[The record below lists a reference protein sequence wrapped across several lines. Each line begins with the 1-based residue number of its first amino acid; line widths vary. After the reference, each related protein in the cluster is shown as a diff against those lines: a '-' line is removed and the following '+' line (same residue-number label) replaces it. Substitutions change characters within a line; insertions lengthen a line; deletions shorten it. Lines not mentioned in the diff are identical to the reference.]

1 MEYQLNGIKSI
12 KQKQKKTTMEKFYLK
27 NGKEVKIGDTLTKV
41 TKTKHPLLG
50 EGTVVESVVV
60 TKAALPKLIER
71 GIITTSPG
79 SDFDVDKVMS
89 ATESH
94 MSLHYYVEKLAKKL
108 NWKVEKMY
116 SYLNTIDSVYP
127 AAAFSIVLR
136 EVAIELDKKY
146 EDHIE
151 KSPEIYVVSMLDGR
165 ITKANKAHIK
175 NYRNFAAFRSVE
187 DAKTA
192 CSIVREILKELFR
205 SGK

>member
-1 MEYQLNGIKSI
+1 MVPRVLDKN
-12 KQKQKKTTMEKFYLK
+12 KKTMEKFYLK
-27 NGKEVKIGDTLTKV
+27 NGKEVQIGDTLAKV
-41 TKTKHPLLG
+41 VKTKHPLFG

-60 TKAALPKLIER
+60 TKAAIPKLLKA
-71 GIITTSPG
+71 GIISKSIGNT
-79 SDFDVDKVMS
+79 VKEAEEHEM
-89 ATESH
+89 EERKL
-94 MSLHYYVEKLAKKL
+94 SLKYYIEKLAERL
-108 NWKVEKMY
+108 DWKVEKVY
-116 SYLNTIDSVYP
+116 NYLNTIDSVYP
-127 AAAFSIVLR
+127 AAAFSMVLR

-151 KSPEIYVVSMLDGR
+151 KSPEIYVISMLDGR

-192 CSIVREILKELFR
+192 CSIVREILKRLFK

>member
-1 MEYQLNGIKSI
+1 MVPRVLNNKN
-12 KQKQKKTTMEKFYLK
+12 KKTMKKFYLK
-27 NGKEVKIGDTLTKV
+27 NGKEVQIGDTITKV
-41 TKTKHPLLG
+41 TKDKCCPFG
-50 EGTVVESVVV
+50 EGIVVESIVVCEK
-60 TKAALPKLIER
+60 TLPELIER

-79 SDFDVDKVMS
+79 SDFDVDKVLKP
-89 ATESH
+89 AEVH
-94 MSLHYYVEKLAKKL
+94 MDLHYYVEKLAKKL
-108 NWKVEKMY
+108 NWKVEKVY
-116 SYLNTIDSVYP
+116 NYLNTIDSVYP
-127 AAAFSIVLR
+127 AAAFSMILR

-151 KSPEIYVVSMLDGR
+151 KSPEIYVISMLDGK

-192 CSIVREILKELFR
+192 CSIVREILKELFK

>member
-1 MEYQLNGIKSI
+1 MVPRVLNNKN
-12 KQKQKKTTMEKFYLK
+12 KKTMKKFYLK
-27 NGKEVKIGDTLTKV
+27 NGREVQVGDTISKV
-41 TKTKHPLLG
+41 IKAKHPLLG
-50 EGTVVESVVV
+50 EVTMVEKVVV
-60 TKAALPKLIER
+60 TEAALPKLIEK
-71 GIITTSPG
+71 GIITTSLG
-79 SDFDVDKVMS
+79 SDFDVDKVKP
-89 ATESH
+89 AESH
-94 MSLHYYVEKLAKKL
+94 MNLHYYVEKLAKKL

-116 SYLNTIDSVYP
+116 NYLNTIDSVYP
-127 AAAFSIVLR
+127 AAAFSMILR

-151 KSPEIYVVSMLDGR
+151 KSPEIYVISMLDGK

-192 CSIVREILKELFR
+192 CSIVKEILKELFK

>member
-1 MEYQLNGIKSI
+1 MVPRVLNNKN
-12 KQKQKKTTMEKFYLK
+12 KKTMKKFYLK
-27 NGKEVKIGDTLTKV
+27 NGKEVQVGDTITKV
-41 TKTKHPLLG
+41 IKTKHPLLG
-50 EGTVVESVVV
+50 EVTMVENVVV
-60 TKAALPKLIER
+60 TEAALPKLIEK
-71 GIITTSPG
+71 GIITTSLG
-79 SDFDVDKVMS
+79 SDFDVDKVKP
-89 ATESH
+89 AKSH
-94 MSLHYYVEKLAKKL
+94 MNLHYYVEKLAKKL

-116 SYLNTIDSVYP
+116 NYLNTIDSVYP
-127 AAAFSIVLR
+127 AAAFSMILR

-151 KSPEIYVVSMLDGR
+151 KSPEIYVISMLDGK

-192 CSIVREILKELFR
+192 CSIVREILKELFK

>member
-1 MEYQLNGIKSI
+1 MVPRVLNNKN
-12 KQKQKKTTMEKFYLK
+12 KKTMKKFYLK
-27 NGKEVKIGDTLTKV
+27 NGKEVQVGDTISKV
-41 TKTKHPLLG
+41 IKVKHPLLG
-50 EGTVVESVVV
+50 EVTMVEKVVV
-60 TKAALPKLIER
+60 TEAALPKLIEK
-71 GIITTSPG
+71 GIITIPLG
-79 SDFDVDKVMS
+79 SDFDVDKVKP
-89 ATESH
+89 AESH
-94 MSLHYYVEKLAKKL
+94 MNLHYYVEKLAKKL

-116 SYLNTIDSVYP
+116 NYLNTIDSVYP
-127 AAAFSIVLR
+127 AAAFSMILR

-151 KSPEIYVVSMLDGR
+151 KSPEIYVISMLDGK

-192 CSIVREILKELFR
+192 CSIVREILKELFK

>member
-1 MEYQLNGIKSI
+1 MVPRVLNNKN
-12 KQKQKKTTMEKFYLK
+12 KKTMKKFYLK
-27 NGKEVKIGDTLTKV
+27 NGKEVQVGDTITKV
-41 TKTKHPLLG
+41 IKTKHPLLG
-50 EGTVVESVVV
+50 EVTMVENVVV
-60 TKAALPKLIER
+60 TEAALPKLIER

-79 SDFDVDKVMS
+79 SDFDVDKVLKP
-89 ATESH
+89 TETH
-94 MSLHYYVEKLAKKL
+94 MDLHYYVEKLAKKL
-108 NWKVEKMY
+108 NWKVEKVY
-116 SYLNTIDSVYP
+116 NYLNTIDSVYP
-127 AAAFSIVLR
+127 AAAFSMVLR

-151 KSPEIYVVSMLDGR
+151 KSPEIYVISMLDGK

-192 CSIVREILKELFR
+192 CSIVREILKELFK

>member
-1 MEYQLNGIKSI
+1 
-12 KQKQKKTTMEKFYLK
+12 MEKFYLK
-27 NGKEVKIGDTLTKV
+27 NGKEVQIGDTLTKV
-41 TKTKHPLLG
+41 TKTKHPLFG

-60 TKAALPKLIER
+60 TKASLPKLIER

-79 SDFDVDKVMS
+79 SDFDVDKVKP
-89 ATESH
+89 AEAH
-94 MSLHYYVEKLAKKL
+94 MDLHYYVEKLAKKL

-116 SYLNTIDSVYP
+116 NYLNTIDSVYP
-127 AAAFSIVLR
+127 AAAFCMILR

-151 KSPEIYVVSMLDGR
+151 KSPKIYVISLLDGR
-165 ITKANKAHIK
+165 ITEVNKAHIK

-192 CSIVREILKELFR
+192 CSIVREILKELFK

>member
-1 MEYQLNGIKSI
+1 MVPRVLNNKN
-12 KQKQKKTTMEKFYLK
+12 KKTMKKFLKKFYLK
-27 NGKEVKIGDTLTKV
+27 NGKEVQVGDTITKV
-41 TKTKHPLLG
+41 IKTKHPLLG
-50 EGTVVESVVV
+50 EVTMVENVVV
-60 TKAALPKLIER
+60 TEAALPKLIEK
-71 GIITTSPG
+71 GIIITSPG
-79 SDFDVDKVMS
+79 SDFDVDKFKP
-89 ATESH
+89 AESH
-94 MSLHYYVEKLAKKL
+94 MNLHYYVEKLAKKL

-116 SYLNTIDSVYP
+116 NYLNTIDSVYP
-127 AAAFSIVLR
+127 AAAFSMILR

-151 KSPEIYVVSMLDGR
+151 KSPEIYVISMLDGK

-192 CSIVREILKELFR
+192 CSIVREILKELFK

>member
-1 MEYQLNGIKSI
+1 MVSRVLNKK
-12 KQKQKKTTMEKFYLK
+12 KQKTMEKFYLK

-41 TKTKHPLLG
+41 IKTKHPLLG
-50 EGTVVESVVV
+50 EGTVVESVLV

-79 SDFDVDKVMS
+79 SDFVYIKVRP
-89 ATESH
+89 TEPH
-94 MSLHYYVEKLAKKL
+94 MNLHYYVEKLAKKL

>member
-1 MEYQLNGIKSI
+1 MVPRVLNNKN
-12 KQKQKKTTMEKFYLK
+12 KKTMKKFYLK
-27 NGKEVKIGDTLTKV
+27 NGKEVQVGDTITKV
-41 TKTKHPLLG
+41 IKTKHPLLG
-50 EGTVVESVVV
+50 EVTMVENVVV
-60 TKAALPKLIER
+60 TEAALPKLIER

-79 SDFDVDKVMS
+79 SDFDVDKVLKP
-89 ATESH
+89 AESH
-94 MSLHYYVEKLAKKL
+94 MNLHYYVEKLAKKL
-108 NWKVEKMY
+108 NWKVEKVY
-116 SYLNTIDSVYP
+116 NYLNTIDSVYP
-127 AAAFSIVLR
+127 AAAFSMILR

-151 KSPEIYVVSMLDGR
+151 KSPEIYVISLLDGK

-192 CSIVREILKELFR
+192 CSIVREILKELFK

>member
-1 MEYQLNGIKSI
+1 MVPRVLNNKN
-12 KQKQKKTTMEKFYLK
+12 KKTMKKFYLK
-27 NGKEVKIGDTLTKV
+27 NGKEVQVGDTITKV
-41 TKTKHPLLG
+41 IKTKHSLLG
-50 EGTVVESVVV
+50 EVTMVENVVV
-60 TKAALPKLIER
+60 TEAALPKLIEK
-71 GIITTSPG
+71 GIITTSLG
-79 SDFDVDKVMS
+79 SDFDVDKVKP
-89 ATESH
+89 AKSH
-94 MSLHYYVEKLAKKL
+94 MNLHYYVEKLAKKL

-116 SYLNTIDSVYP
+116 NYLNTIDSVYP
-127 AAAFSIVLR
+127 AAAFSMILR

-151 KSPEIYVVSMLDGR
+151 KSPEIYVISMLDGK

-192 CSIVREILKELFR
+192 CSIVREILKELFK

>member
-1 MEYQLNGIKSI
+1 MK
-12 KQKQKKTTMEKFYLK
+12 KFYLK
-27 NGKEVKIGDTLTKV
+27 NGKEVQVGDTITKV
-41 TKTKHPLLG
+41 IKTKHPLLG
-50 EGTVVESVVV
+50 EVTMVENVVV
-60 TKAALPKLIER
+60 TEAALPKLIER

-79 SDFDVDKVMS
+79 SDFDVDKVLKP
-89 ATESH
+89 TETH
-94 MSLHYYVEKLAKKL
+94 MDLHYYVEKLAKKL
-108 NWKVEKMY
+108 NWKVEKVY
-116 SYLNTIDSVYP
+116 NYLNTIDSVYP
-127 AAAFSIVLR
+127 AAAFSMVLR

-151 KSPEIYVVSMLDGR
+151 KSPEIYVISMLDGK

-192 CSIVREILKELFR
+192 CSIVREILKELFK